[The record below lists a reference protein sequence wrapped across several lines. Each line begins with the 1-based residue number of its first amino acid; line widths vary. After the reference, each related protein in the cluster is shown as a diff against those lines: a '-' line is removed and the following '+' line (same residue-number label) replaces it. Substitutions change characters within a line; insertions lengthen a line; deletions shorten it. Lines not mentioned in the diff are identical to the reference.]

1 MSLKEQL
8 MADMKQAMRDK
19 DAGRLRLSVIR
30 LVRAAIKYKEIDLKH
45 ELSEAEIQ
53 ELIAREVKMRRESL
67 ADFQR
72 AARDDLVK
80 QIEQEIAILMAY
92 LPQQMSETE
101 IRAVVQQAIEQSG
114 AQTEKDLG
122 RVMALV
128 MPAVKGRADGKMVSS
143 LVRQM
148 LNK

>member
-1 MSLKEQL
+1 MSLHEQF

-19 DAGRLRLSVIR
+19 EAGRLRLSVIR
-30 LVRAAIKYKEIDLKH
+30 LVRSAIKYKEIELKH
-45 ELSEAEIQ
+45 ALTETEIQ
-53 ELIAREVKMRRESL
+53 DLIGREVKMRRESL

-72 AARDDLVK
+72 AAREDLIK
-80 QIEQEIAILMAY
+80 QTEQEIDILTAY
-92 LPQQMSETE
+92 LPQQMSEPE
-101 IRAVVQQAIEQSG
+101 VRAVVQQAIEQSG

-128 MPAVKGRADGKMVSS
+128 MPAVKGRADGKIVNAA
-143 LVRQM
+143 VRRM